1 MHIPLSYIC
10 GVIVGMI
17 ATSAV
22 DNGFKSWLGK
32 VKDYQICICYFST
45 KHAALRSKRKDWL
58 AQNQD
63 VSE

>member
-1 MHIPLSYIC
+1 
-10 GVIVGMI
+10 MI